1 MKSLPVILGLWCLP
15 GIVAAQD
22 PNATRERED
31 SIAISGSLGALLTDS
46 VAAAQRARVVADSL
60 LAAPIGLWPEAP
72 VLTDD
77 VRRQLRAKIWL
88 LYFNPSVRVRL
99 APVPGTQGASRDL
112 MQVTGDSIRSFFR
125 ASGVDL
131 AGIVIVPGI
140 AYAVRD
146 TLAPLPT
153 PEPAKVQFISEG
165 QLVQTTIPS
174 TSAAPPEPSFVNR
187 RLWRD
192 GRETYRWGTV
202 RIFYATDRERTSDAG
217 PESFYAGT
225 RAPSG
230 AMEFG
235 RVEVTVPRMHRQG
248 VIERPVWYKLERS
261 TDPSQH
267 MTVKRVDPLTQLAMH
282 DSLRRVISSSD
293 RKEALVFIHGFNVS
307 FTDAAMR
314 TAQLAYDL
322 GFDGAPILYSW
333 PSRGSIFR
341 YSADRENAEFS
352 AQHLAT
358 FLDSVTAISGAKQV
372 HVIAHSMGNRVL
384 TLALE
389 RLALQGRDTL
399 INNMV
404 LAAADVD
411 AVRFDQQIAPR
422 IRPLVRR
429 MTVYV
434 SGQDKALRASRI
446 LSSNLR
452 LGEASS
458 PILVVNGTETIDASA
473 IPVDLLGH
481 GYIGSA
487 DAVIEDLLQVINGQA
502 PPRPRLRALQ
512 SASGASYWV
521 LSEKAKP

>member
-1 MKSLPVILGLWCLP
+1 MKSLPVVLCLWLFP

-22 PNATRERED
+22 PSAARERED
-31 SIAISGSLGALLTDS
+31 SIAISGSLAALLTDS
-46 VAAAQRARVVADSL
+46 VAAAQRARVAADSL
-60 LAAPIGLWPEAP
+60 LAAPMVLWPEAP
-72 VLTDD
+72 VLTDG
-77 VRRQLRAKIWL
+77 VRQQLRATIWL
-88 LYFNPSVRVRL
+88 LYLNPAVRVQL
-99 APVPGTQGASRDL
+99 ALVPGTQGASRDL
-112 MQVTGDSIRSFFR
+112 LQATGDSIRSFLR
-125 ASGVDL
+125 SNGVDL
-131 AGIVIVPGI
+131 AGIVIAPRIAMVVTDTTAVPPPVPPH
-140 AYAVRD
+140 A
-146 TLAPLPT
+146 
-153 PEPAKVQFISEG
+153 QFIAEG
-165 QLVQTTIPS
+165 VLERTTIPS
-174 TSAAPPEPSFVNR
+174 TSATPPEATPVTR

-192 GRETYRWGTV
+192 GEERYRWGTV
-202 RIFYATDRERTSDAG
+202 RIFYATDRQRTGNAE

-225 RAPSG
+225 RDPSG
-230 AMEFG
+230 AMQFG

-248 VIERPVWYKLERS
+248 VIERPIWYKLERS

-282 DSLRRVISSSD
+282 DSLRRVISGSG

-358 FLDSVTAISGAKQV
+358 FLDSVTAISGAKRV

-399 INNMV
+399 LNNMV

-434 SGQDKALRASRI
+434 SGQDRALRASRV

-452 LGEASS
+452 LGEASA
-458 PILVVNGTETIDASA
+458 PILVVNGTETIDASK

-487 DAVIEDLLQVINGQA
+487 DAVIEDLLQVINGQP
-502 PPRPRLRALQ
+502 PPRSRLRALL
-512 SASGASYWV
+512 SPTGASYWA
-521 LSEKAKP
+521 LSDGGKP